1 MRTST
6 TVARR
11 ALDVAGVCVFVVACP
26 LPQAHAAVVSGPGR
40 DECVSGPGG
49 AGPDVWVTASAS
61 AVSGAGVG
69 PGAGGGG
76 ASPSPWPSH
85 SAAPKPSASAPGE
98 GGGTGGGVRTGISA
112 AETSAADSGDS
123 ATPRVRSG
131 REPRAPWAAQ
141 GSVTALGLVAPAGA
155 GMPIQIGSAS
165 PSAPAQVSSQASAY
179 GSAGPVVPRADRQ
192 RAAALARD
200 HRQAL
205 ALLTT
210 LLVIALVPVVLRL
223 ALRRRGRR

>member
-11 ALDVAGVCVFVVACP
+11 ALDVAGVCMFVVACP
-26 LPQAHAAVVSGPGR
+26 LPQAHAAVVSGPGH
-40 DECVSGPGG
+40 DTCVSGPEG
-49 AGPDVWVTASAS
+49 AGPGAWVTASAS
-61 AVSGAGVG
+61 PASGTGAGTG
-69 PGAGGGG
+69 GAS

-85 SAAPKPSASAPGE
+85 SAAPKPSPSAAGRGGDA
-98 GGGTGGGVRTGISA
+98 GGGGWTGISA
-112 AETSAADSGDS
+112 AQTSAADSGDG

-131 REPRAPWAAQ
+131 RYPPARWGTQ
-141 GSVTALGLVAPAGA
+141 GSATALGLVAPAGA
-155 GMPIQIGSAS
+155 AVPIQIGPPS
-165 PSAPAQVSSQASAY
+165 PGAPAQVSSPRTSSRD
-179 GSAGPVVPRADRQ
+179 SAGPVVSRADRQ
-192 RAAALARD
+192 RDAALARD

-210 LLVIALVPVVLRL
+210 LLVIALVPVVVHL

>member
-40 DECVSGPGG
+40 DKCVSGPGD
-49 AGPDVWVTASAS
+49 AGPGVWVTAGAS
-61 AVSGAGVG
+61 AGAGA
-69 PGAGGGG
+69 GAGGGS
-76 ASPSPWPSH
+76 ASPPPWPPH
-85 SAAPKPSASAPGE
+85 SAAPKPSATAPGE
-98 GGGTGGGVRTGISA
+98 GGGIGGGGRTGISA
-112 AETSAADSGDS
+112 AETSAADSGDG

-131 REPRAPWAAQ
+131 RNPPAPWGTQ
-141 GSVTALGLVAPAGA
+141 GSVTALGLVTPAGA
-155 GMPIQIGSAS
+155 GMPIEIGSAS
-165 PSAPAQVSSQASAY
+165 PSAPVRASSQTSAY
-179 GSAGPVVPRADRQ
+179 GSARPVVPRADRQ

-210 LLVIALVPVVLRL
+210 LLIIALVPVVLHL

>member
-49 AGPDVWVTASAS
+49 AESGVWVTASAS

-69 PGAGGGG
+69 PGAGDGN

-85 SAAPKPSASAPGE
+85 SAAPKPSASTPGE
-98 GGGTGGGVRTGISA
+98 SGGTGGGGRTGISA
-112 AETSAADSGDS
+112 AETSAADSGDG

-131 REPRAPWAAQ
+131 RNPLAPWGTQ
-141 GSVTALGLVAPAGA
+141 GSVSALDLAAPAGA
-155 GMPIQIGSAS
+155 GMPIQIGSPS
-165 PSAPAQVSSQASAY
+165 LSAPAKVSSQASAY
-179 GSAGPVVPRADRQ
+179 GSTGPVVPRPDHQ

-200 HRQAL
+200 RRRAL

-210 LLVIALVPVVLRL
+210 LLIIALVPVVLHL